1 MDADSLA
8 PRRAMPRVRNATRE
22 LEDARPNMSE
32 KLFSTDPHC
41 ARVTW
46 FRNWSV
52 HLKLSIEKW
61 LLIIRPNC
69 RPIGLIPATPTPGP
83 QRTNS
88 KFSILNWAMHLTP
101 ARGTERGCGR
111 RPSRSAWQMRKT
123 SEPLHALRL
132 VLRTQPRSDR
142 PTCVKCIAL
151 KAKDSG
157 TRFATRRRLDFG
169 LRPGSFLPLL
179 LRAGRGGF
187 AGGDAQC
194 DGAIELARR
203 IAQFREH
210 IPQRGQRARRRDE
223 VGPADGGGSTDTEVQ
238 QIAQSKIRRHRD
250 LDSGRIRFW
259 GHE

>member
-8 PRRAMPRVRNATRE
+8 PRRAMPRVRNAPRE
-22 LEDARPNMSE
+22 LEDAGPNMRE

-151 KAKDSG
+151 ILNDQFSLSWLGFPQIVQLLSRGLERQFHLAS
-157 TRFATRRRLDFG
+157 APRRRVSGKHDF
-169 LRPGSFLPLL
+169 
-179 LRAGRGGF
+179 
-187 AGGDAQC
+187 Q
-194 DGAIELARR
+194 
-203 IAQFREH
+203 
-210 IPQRGQRARRRDE
+210 
-223 VGPADGGGSTDTEVQ
+223 
-238 QIAQSKIRRHRD
+238 
-250 LDSGRIRFW
+250 
-259 GHE
+259 